1 MAKANKVD
9 SPELV
14 ALKEEATALG
24 VSFGATIG
32 EAGLQKKVDEFKAS
46 QEAPAEGEETKEGV
60 DPKPESTKPPM
71 KPLNESA
78 NVKPKEPK
86 PEWSGKPKS
95 CAGNNSFYEDT
106 KENFPVL
113 KTAKGSKT
121 SYSKDFLESKV
132 KAGTMQEDNGIYSPV
147 TK

>member
-46 QEAPAEGEETKEGV
+46 QEAPAEGEETKEEEA
-60 DPKPESTKPPM
+60 PKPAL

-78 NVKPKEPK
+78 NVKPKEPR
-86 PEWSGKPKS
+86 PEWTGKPKS